1 MKDTGSEWI
10 SISDLMAS
18 VVSVVVMLLVVSIMQ
33 QAISLLNQRLS
44 QDQSLVTQRQI
55 VTEMFKEMQNF
66 LKQENVDTMASF
78 DYDSYRIVF
87 REGIFEKG
95 SAIVTDDVQDAL
107 YKSKSKVLEFLNRLP
122 NGVIYIEGHSDN
134 TPVKQPVIN
143 KQLYGAVYDDN
154 YTLSAARAREAR
166 NILLGELPDS
176 LANRIVVAGYGHSK
190 PIDGLNPDNAANRRI
205 EIRFVLENEEKVDS
219 EKDVVE
225 KNEK

>member
-1 MKDTGSEWI
+1 LKDTGSEWI